1 MAFQRAPSG
10 AEPSGGKTRKKNLE
24 SVPGEGEWTNDLRYE
39 CNSQLIGF
47 TMARLIVV
55 PRPHFHQ
62 PRSDCVI
69 HPDLE
74 LKIDYQTFHTM
85 LKPPIAII
93 EPLRENLRSIWC
105 SSAGFLPRKHVVTSF
120 RFREHTNRK
129 GPRILSKN
137 RNQAEKKNKPQLLI
151 HWTVCSP
158 TPRATLKKS
167 AAKNNRRRRCPE
179 ATQKWSGGLMSAGL
193 RFASTGFE

>member
-1 MAFQRAPSG
+1 VVWLSNAFHREQSLL
-10 AEPSGGKTRKKNLE
+10 AEKSREKKLE

-39 CNSQLIGF
+39 SHSQLIGF
-47 TMARLIVV
+47 TMARLLVV
-55 PRPHFHQ
+55 PKPHFHQ

-93 EPLRENLRSIWC
+93 EPLREKQMFFFCGLPATQERGN
-105 SSAGFLPRKHVVTSF
+105 FLPF
-120 RFREHTNRK
+120 FREHTNRK
-129 GPRILSKN
+129 SLRILSKN

-151 HWTVCSP
+151 HWTVYSL
-158 TPRATLKKS
+158 TPSATLKKS
-167 AAKNNRRRRCPE
+167 AAK
-179 ATQKWSGGLMSAGL
+179 K
-193 RFASTGFE
+193 